1 MKKKMMKK
9 FHLLLLLTAMFSLP
23 VTLTSC
29 GDDDDD
35 DNVSITIPTGTATNL
50 TMERVVGTWKRIH
63 SSGKEI
69 KNGRVT
75 KQWDKNVE
83 RDQDHFVFYA
93 DGRCLLLDYEDDQR
107 LWEVEERASFSIQN
121 GCATFQGGTLRDV
134 RIVSCTDYEMVIVY
148 TIYDDGDPNDV
159 EQYVDT
165 LSLSSH
171 RTDLLGIYDP
181 STERP
186 GDYWNENAPSAT
198 GLTMRDIKGTWL
210 ITHSKGQIV
219 EGGKITSTWNRDVTS
234 KQNHFVFYN
243 DGRAVFM
250 EIKGDYKDQTPYWT
264 VNGSAMFTLKDGQ
277 AIFSDGTLCAMKI
290 LSLKGNEMTVHYL
303 RYQDKTFSVMERH
316 TETLKLTTDNTDF
329 LITK

>member
-1 MKKKMMKK
+1 MNYKVMKKSY
-9 FHLLLLLTAMFSLP
+9 FLLLLAALFSLP
-23 VTLTSC
+23 VALTSC

-35 DNVSITIPTGTATNL
+35 NINVIPPTGTATNL
-50 TMERVVGTWKRIH
+50 TMENVVGTWKRIH
-63 SSGKEI
+63 SRGTET
-69 KNGRVT
+69 KNGKVT
-75 KQWDKNVE
+75 KRWDKNVE
-83 RDQDHFVFYA
+83 YEQEHFVFYA
-93 DGRCLLLDYEDDQR
+93 DGRCVLLDYEDDLR
-107 LWEVEERASFSIQN
+107 LWEIEETASFSIRD
-121 GCATFQGGTLRDV
+121 GRATFQNGTLRDV
-134 RIVSCTDYEMVIVY
+134 RIVSCTDKEMVIVY

-159 EQYVDT
+159 EQYIDT

-186 GDYWNENAPSAT
+186 GDYWDENAPSAM
-198 GLTMRDIKGTWL
+198 GLTIKDIKGTWL

-250 EIKGDYKDQTPYWT
+250 ESKVDSKDQAPYWT
-264 VNGSAMFTLKDGQ
+264 ANGSAMFTLKDGQ
-277 AIFSDGTLCAMKI
+277 AVFSDGTLCAMKI
-290 LSLKGNEMTVHYL
+290 LSIKGDEMTVHYL
-303 RYQDKTFSVMERH
+303 RYQDKTFSIVERH
-316 TETLKLTTDNTDF
+316 TETLKLTTNNTNF

>member
-1 MKKKMMKK
+1 MRDSTDNGNAPTQVPEENNKTHCHNHATIRSMKKKMMKK
-9 FHLLLLLTAMFSLP
+9 FHLLLLLAAMFSLP

-134 RIVSCTDYEMVIVY
+134 RIVSVPTMRWSSF
-148 TIYDDGDPNDV
+148 
-159 EQYVDT
+159 T
-165 LSLSSH
+165 LS
-171 RTDLLGIYDP
+171 
-181 STERP
+181 
-186 GDYWNENAPSAT
+186 
-198 GLTMRDIKGTWL
+198 
-210 ITHSKGQIV
+210 
-219 EGGKITSTWNRDVTS
+219 
-234 KQNHFVFYN
+234 
-243 DGRAVFM
+243 
-250 EIKGDYKDQTPYWT
+250 
-264 VNGSAMFTLKDGQ
+264 
-277 AIFSDGTLCAMKI
+277 
-290 LSLKGNEMTVHYL
+290 MT
-303 RYQDKTFSVMERH
+303 
-316 TETLKLTTDNTDF
+316 TETPTM
-329 LITK
+329 